1 MLLIVVDIYAFMVL
15 EPSCVNLFLPFP
27 NWCLYG
33 KNSLYTD
40 ANKAKKKGTISS
52 LFGKSTSQDT
62 TKIAT

>member
-1 MLLIVVDIYAFMVL
+1 MLLFVVDIYAFMVL
-15 EPSCVNLFLPFP
+15 WPSCVNLFLPFL

-40 ANKAKKKGTISS
+40 ANKEKKKGSISS
-52 LFGKSTSQDT
+52 LIGKSTSQHT